1 MKFSKNILYKKIAT
15 IKPSKEIFCETQTN
29 KIETISDN
37 INPNSINMFL
47 THEPITNTTN
57 NDENLT
63 LTDAVKNND
72 WNSVEKLIAGGAD
85 INAKNN
91 NGLSPL
97 FIAALFEDWVSV
109 KTLIEFGADINTK
122 NINDDS
128 PLAFAVK
135 NKNRKMVDEL
145 IELGADIN
153 IRCYRGATP
162 IFFAVFNK
170 DWELA
175 KFLKLHGADV
185 NAKDDL
191 GQTLRWVC
199 KAANEQIENDEDRIR
214 DLNERM
220 NHLTELGVKKDTG
233 FQKIFRKIKE
243 MIKTYIE
250 IKRMFIP

>member
-1 MKFSKNILYKKIAT
+1 
-15 IKPSKEIFCETQTN
+15 
-29 KIETISDN
+29 
-37 INPNSINMFL
+37 MFF

-63 LTDAVKNND
+63 LTDAVKNKD

-85 INAKNN
+85 INAKDN

-97 FIAALFEDWVSV
+97 FFAALFEDWDSV

-122 NINDDS
+122 NRTKYS

-135 NKNRKMVDEL
+135 DKRNEMVYEL
-145 IELGADIN
+145 IKLGADIN
-153 IRCYRGATP
+153 IRCPLGATP

-175 KFLKLHGADV
+175 KVLKMHGADV

-191 GQTLRWVC
+191 GQTLKWIC

-220 NHLTELGVKKDTG
+220 NHLTELGVKKDTI
-233 FQKIFRKIKE
+233 FQKIKK
-243 MIKTYIE
+243 MIKTYIK

>member
-63 LTDAVKNND
+63 LTDAVKR
-72 WNSVEKLIAGGAD
+72 LIEEGAD
-85 INAKNN
+85 INAKDN

-97 FIAALFEDWVSV
+97 FFAALFEDWDSV

-135 NKNRKMVDEL
+135 DKRNEMVYEL
-145 IELGADIN
+145 IKLGADIN

-191 GQTLRWVC
+191 GQTLRWFC

-220 NHLTELGVKKDTG
+220 NHLTDLGVKKDTE
-233 FQKIFRKIKE
+233 FQKIFRKIIE

>member
-15 IKPSKEIFCETQTN
+15 INSSKEIFCEEQP

-63 LTDAVKNND
+63 LTDAVKNKD
-72 WNSVEKLIAGGAD
+72 WDSVKRLIEEGAD
-85 INAKNN
+85 INAKDN

-97 FIAALFEDWVSV
+97 FFAALFEDWDSV

-122 NINDDS
+122 NRTNYS
-128 PLAFAVK
+128 PLAFAVRYK
-135 NKNRKMVDEL
+135 RNEMVYKL
-145 IELGADIN
+145 IKLGADIN
-153 IRCYRGATP
+153 IRCYRGMTP

-175 KFLKLHGADV
+175 KVLKMHGADV

-191 GQTLRWVC
+191 GQTLKWIC

-220 NHLTELGVKKDTG
+220 NHLTELGVKKEAG
-233 FQKIFRKIKE
+233 FQKIFRKIIE